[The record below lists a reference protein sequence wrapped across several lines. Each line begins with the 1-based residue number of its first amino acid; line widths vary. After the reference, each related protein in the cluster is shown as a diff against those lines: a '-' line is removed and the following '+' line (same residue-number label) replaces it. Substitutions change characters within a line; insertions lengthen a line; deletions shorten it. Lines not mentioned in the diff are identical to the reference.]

1 MRMVH
6 HGCDSGNN
14 SRALELFY
22 ESGNFGHYLRRYFW
36 DNSTCAWGQN
46 FVTGTSFGI
55 RRTRENQ
62 QRFSLEI
69 CLLGKGFFFVCN
81 VSLLII
87 WALLEIANPFTCGGL
102 TRWRKTLVDASIAIF
117 FFLFGVGPLEDK
129 TCRVLLRSAVT
140 FCPSTSIKNDQWIS
154 K

>member
-1 MRMVH
+1 M
-6 HGCDSGNN
+6 
-14 SRALELFY
+14 
-22 ESGNFGHYLRRYFW
+22 
-36 DNSTCAWGQN
+36 
-46 FVTGTSFGI
+46 TGTSFGI

-102 TRWRKTLVDASIAIF
+102 TR
-117 FFLFGVGPLEDK
+117 
-129 TCRVLLRSAVT
+129 
-140 FCPSTSIKNDQWIS
+140 
-154 K
+154 